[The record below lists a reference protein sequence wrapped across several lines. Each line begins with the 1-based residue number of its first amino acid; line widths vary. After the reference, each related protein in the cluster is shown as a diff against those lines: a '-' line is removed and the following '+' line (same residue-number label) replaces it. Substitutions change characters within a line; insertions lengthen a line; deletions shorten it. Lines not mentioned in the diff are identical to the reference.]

1 MKKAL
6 LLTGLAL
13 LALVQLSVYWS
24 GHLYRTAVD
33 KLSDPGE
40 RIRVL
45 ERAAGFF
52 PWDSLIYFELGKASF
67 EQGSEALEN
76 VAARDAAFRRSVED
90 FLRSLRLDPGSVAA
104 HFHFAQTL
112 QYMSF
117 LQLATPFRALDEYRN
132 AAALTGHNS
141 QIFFE
146 VGRLLF
152 SRWESLSPS
161 EREFTRDVLK
171 KTLAGKDRDKLLSI
185 LEVWYLHAQD
195 PAVIEAILPEDSAM
209 IRDYAG
215 FLGEKGLP
223 IESRHRALAK
233 AEFLDFEKAKR
244 DLEQGEREYEY
255 FQSEEAPARFASC
268 LSALKS
274 VAFYQTLAGETLIDP
289 AEFADVR
296 KTATL
301 FLAKAQIDR
310 TRTLDDPDGLIA
322 SYLALE
328 DQPAALGEFEK
339 FLRDRGLLDDQGE
352 LAGLTKNLDV
362 FALRLTLDFKQ
373 NRYRDI
379 TRTSERLQGSVMII
393 PDSAKP
399 AFVRVLRLVGDSYL
413 KLDYIY
419 EAERHFRRAL
429 EMDPSSLETLLR
441 LLSCYERLNDE
452 KQAGGVRKAI
462 DALLTPADIDLEGR
476 AVRKGESS
484 AILLVCEGLPES
496 CRVEFET
503 RGTGDRPLLTA
514 VFDDKVVWEGYAEG
528 GGFDFELTPRPGANT
543 LTITA
548 VNEGV
553 ALLRLVR
560 APRETR

>member
-13 LALVQLSVYWS
+13 LALVQMSAYWS
-24 GHLYRTAVD
+24 EHLYNTAVN
-33 KLSDPGE
+33 KLSDPGD

-52 PWDSLIYFELGKASF
+52 PWNGRIYFELGKASF

-76 VAARDAAFRRSVED
+76 AAVRDAAFRKSVGS
-90 FLRSLRLDPGSVAA
+90 FLKSLRYDPGSVAA

-112 QYMSF
+112 QYMGF
-117 LQLATPFRALDEYRN
+117 LQLPTPYRAFDEYRN

-161 EREFTRDVLK
+161 EKDFTRDILK
-171 KTLAGKDRDKLLSI
+171 KTLAGKDREKLMSI

-195 PAVIEAILPEDSAM
+195 PAVIEAIMPDDPAM
-209 IRDYAG
+209 IRAYAA

-223 IESRHRALAK
+223 LESRHRALAK
-233 AEFLDFEKAKR
+233 AELLDFEKAKR

-255 FQSEEAPARFASC
+255 FQSEEAPGRFASC
-268 LSALKS
+268 LAALKS
-274 VAFYQTLAGETLIDP
+274 VVFYQALSGESLIDP
-289 AEFADVR
+289 AEFAGVR
-296 KTATL
+296 KAATL
-301 FLAKAQIDR
+301 LLVKAQIDR

-322 SYLALE
+322 SYLDME
-328 DQPAALGEFEK
+328 DQTAALGEFEK
-339 FLRDRGLLDDQGE
+339 FLRDRGLLENPGE
-352 LAGLTKNLDV
+352 VAGLAKDLDV
-362 FALRLTLDFKQ
+362 LALRLTLDFKQ

-379 TRTSERLQGSVMII
+379 TRTSEQLRGSVLII

-399 AFVRVLRLVGDSYL
+399 AYVRILRLVGDSYL

-429 EMDPSSLETLLR
+429 EMDPASLETLLR
-441 LLSCYERLNDE
+441 LLSCYERLNDDR
-452 KQAGGVRKAI
+452 QAREVRKAVE
-462 DALLTPADIDLEGR
+462 ALLTPSDIDLEGR
-476 AVRKGESS
+476 LVRKGETS
-484 AILLVCEGLPES
+484 AIRLVSEGGPET
-496 CRVEFET
+496 CRLEFEM
-503 RGTGDRPLLTA
+503 RGADRRPLLTA
-514 VFDDKVVWEGYAEG
+514 VYNDKVVWEGYAED
-528 GGFDFELTPRPGANT
+528 GGFDCAVTSRPGANT
-543 LTITA
+543 LAVTA

-560 APRETR
+560 APREGS